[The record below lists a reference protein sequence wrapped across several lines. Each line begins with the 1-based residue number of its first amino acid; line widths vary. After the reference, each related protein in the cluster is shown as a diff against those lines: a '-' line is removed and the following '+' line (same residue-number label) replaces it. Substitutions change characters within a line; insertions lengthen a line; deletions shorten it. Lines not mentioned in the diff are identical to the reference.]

1 MGSGNLSNV
10 TITGN
15 GATIMCNNTGGVYCE
30 LCSNITIM
38 GITWYQ
44 CGHNDSNLP
53 IIQIPALAFTDVSSE
68 ICIQDCTFLSSS
80 GCPVYFHNTKGNIS
94 ITETKFM
101 SNVFD
106 FVFADNVSVN
116 NIFYAGI
123 YILSNAQIVV
133 AMKNSTFDGNGWI
146 LNELSDYFYLYS
158 TVIYSS
164 SDISEFLLKNTNFSN
179 NTHSGLYLNDGVK
192 NVVIKILN
200 VNVHDN
206 MGYGINLEVNG
217 SNSDSLHAAAISILS
232 TTFINNIH
240 ALHIATGK
248 KFVAHSSINI
258 VDSTFNNTRN
268 SVSQIGINI
277 ISFATVTFV
286 KISKCFFHNNQ
297 HGAVSIQISD
307 PTECIMASI
316 VFTDLII
323 YNTQSASLSNALE
336 FIDSSVYIETENT
349 NVSVMF
355 TNVNFIIEPIFNT
368 K

>member
-1 MGSGNLSNV
+1 MITHVACDVLITVNNNGSDNDKCCVNGTCPCSSLLSALHNVSDNTVINITSESVTLHDIVVMGSGNLSHI

-30 LCSNITIM
+30 SCSNITIM

-44 CGHNDSNLP
+44 CGRNDSNYP
-53 IIQIPALAFTDVSSE
+53 ITQIPALAFTDVSSE

-80 GCPVYFHNTKGNIS
+80 GCPVYFHNAKGNIS

-116 NIFYAGI
+116 NIFCAGI

-133 AMKNSTFDGNGWI
+133 AIKNSTFDSNGWI

-179 NTHSGLYLNDGVK
+179 NTHGLYLNAGV
-192 NVVIKILN
+192 NNAVIKILN

-206 MGYGINLEVNG
+206 MGYGINLRG
-217 SNSDSLHAAAISILS
+217 
-232 TTFINNIH
+232 
-240 ALHIATGK
+240 
-248 KFVAHSSINI
+248 
-258 VDSTFNNTRN
+258 
-268 SVSQIGINI
+268 IGRC
-277 ISFATVTFV
+277 S
-286 KISKCFFHNNQ
+286 
-297 HGAVSIQISD
+297 
-307 PTECIMASI
+307 
-316 VFTDLII
+316 
-323 YNTQSASLSNALE
+323 
-336 FIDSSVYIETENT
+336 
-349 NVSVMF
+349 
-355 TNVNFIIEPIFNT
+355 
-368 K
+368 